1 MGLDD
6 LMTWFYL
13 IVFGI
18 WKYFRYQKKLFLF
31 PRSIWVFKVIKSTRN
46 PNINLFCQNG
56 PNFNYPISIN
66 IGTHRDQYRNY
77 WLMLSHAYATIIIG
91 SLYKV
96 FWQSSSHQ
104 DNMCLA
110 SMNIV
115 GYFSIA
121 FISSV
126 PSEVTQ
132 TVAKTLVFR
141 GGQHSLK
148 SDLRP

>member
-1 MGLDD
+1 MILS
-6 LMTWFYL
+6 L
-13 IVFGI
+13 
-18 WKYFRYQKKLFLF
+18 LF
-31 PRSIWVFKVIKSTRN
+31 
-46 PNINLFCQNG
+46 
-56 PNFNYPISIN
+56 
-66 IGTHRDQYRNY
+66 
-77 WLMLSHAYATIIIG
+77 TIIFA
-91 SLYKV
+91 L

-104 DNMCLA
+104 DNKCLA

-126 PSEVTQ
+126 PSKVTQ

>member
-1 MGLDD
+1 
-6 LMTWFYL
+6 
-13 IVFGI
+13 
-18 WKYFRYQKKLFLF
+18 
-31 PRSIWVFKVIKSTRN
+31 
-46 PNINLFCQNG
+46 
-56 PNFNYPISIN
+56 
-66 IGTHRDQYRNY
+66 
-77 WLMLSHAYATIIIG
+77 MLSHAYATIIIG

-132 TVAKTLVFR
+132 TVAKHLYSGVGNT
-141 GGQHSLK
+141 H
-148 SDLRP
+148 